1 MKNPR
6 AIAMLILSVVIGLVA
21 TIVAS
26 GWVAQQGRAASNK
39 VVVAAV
45 DIELGSRLNTQL
57 LKTIDWPSGS
67 SPAGAIGDPQ
77 ALQDRVVKTSI
88 LRGEPVLEAK
98 LAPVGSSGG
107 LSAVIPEGKR
117 AITVRVNDVIGVA
130 GFALPGNYVDIV
142 VNTQIDGEGKGD
154 KQISKIVLEHILVLA
169 VAQEANRDET
179 KPKVVNAVTLEVTP
193 EQAEKL
199 DLARSV
205 GTLSLVLRNQ
215 VDKHGGDTVGVM
227 KRQLLAGEFPNPADP
242 VQPPKPKAGAHRRK
256 AVKPLQGTQ
265 PASSPKI
272 TVEVIKGVQKATVEF

>member
-1 MKNPR
+1 MKNPK
-6 AIAMLILSVVIGLVA
+6 AVAMLVLSVIIGLVA
-21 TIVAS
+21 TVIAS

-45 DIELGSRLNTQL
+45 DIDLGSRLNPQQ

-67 SPAGAIGDPQ
+67 LPSGAISDPQ
-77 ALQDRVVKTSI
+77 ALQDRVVKTSV
-88 LRGEPVLEAK
+88 LRGEAILEAK

-142 VNTQIDGEGKGD
+142 VNTQIDNEGKGD

-215 VDKHGGDTVGVM
+215 IDKQGSDSAGVM
-227 KRQLLAGEFPNPADP
+227 KQQLLAGDLLKPAEA
-242 VQPPKPKAGAHRRK
+242 VKSKPAVRRRK
-256 AVKPLQGTQ
+256 PAAPAAPVVAVK
-265 PASSPKI
+265 KE
-272 TVEVIKGVQKATVEF
+272 TVEIIKGVQKGSVDF